1 MRSDRAYLEVIAQL
15 HTTRDPAERQVA
27 WRQGLAAL
35 AAISADREPAPLE
48 GLSPA
53 ALLAS
58 ARAAADSK
66 LYDDLGFLSPVAAGR
81 ALFELASALPA
92 GAEKRELGRL
102 VLRRVYDGDSPT
114 FVALATMLA
123 TSGGRLPEGPSR
135 VRVALALAM
144 PVAESAAVD
153 GLALALVSRR
163 DLEREW
169 LIAPST
175 GALPSR
181 RLAAQLIERAAR
193 EAVRRRAG
201 GDASGASVFDRPR
214 VREVWDRLIADR
226 EFLVWRHLAA
236 ARGLLAR
243 AIPRLK
249 AEIEEGLSP
258 ALSGTEWRRSAA
270 SLAAGIAVDPGTATR
285 VRELLRGSLVRRD
298 AGVARALVVGLGN
311 PFVVEPET
319 TDMVAAE
326 AVEVAGLEAVEGLAE
341 LCRDASEVVPARGAA
356 IAAAR
361 MRIARELAAGG
372 SPARRALLAA
382 LDGELADAPGETWAL
397 GAPLRGALRL
407 ALDGDF
413 ESGRE
418 VAAQVLERAAAAIA
432 RLAEPSADLAE
443 RLRLV
448 REIDHALLEQ
458 DLWRQLWPAAGDD
471 RGAAATLAPRLLR
484 LEDWLLAA
492 EARGEE
498 DVELRLQLLRALV
511 HLFDREPDA
520 APDGHKTRRLEV
532 VRSLLNLAGA
542 NRSGLRR
549 ALWAALARAC
559 DGLLRDN
566 LVEFSDVLL
575 VLTSEIDDPDDLAVL
590 EEASMLPELS
600 RVLAAHRVALRRG
613 RRAAATPEH
622 VGARRA
628 AIAAL
633 QGLASALPPGT
644 ARRVDALRL
653 ALLRF
658 AGSLARIDGAAN
670 LAALTPD
677 TFELLD
683 NAARAIAEL
692 TGGARRRIGVPNRTA
707 PFVVDPARDMNA
719 LVAAVHEAA
728 GGAFG
733 VLGPAIEA
741 TCARLAIELPAP
753 VALTARA
760 ILTGMESAGESE
772 WDDVSGVSD
781 LMVDGGTGEELPDWV
796 PASRTLA
803 GFYVQRR
810 LGSGAG
816 GSVFLAC
823 RIEERHAPDAELV
836 ALTVP
841 DYDGGAARSLSEE
854 EFSRLFREEANAL
867 LSLPAHPNLAGFVT
881 FDAGARPKP
890 ILVME
895 LVRGASLES
904 LLDRGELDTARALS
918 VLDGV
923 AAGLEAMHGSRIA
936 HLDVKPANVILRD
949 PDPGAHGVIR
959 YDPATDSGGDRS
971 DRGTAVLVDFGLA
984 GRSLRP
990 GCGSPYYGAPEVWK
1004 TIGDPP
1010 PEPAD
1015 VYAFSCLAYE
1025 VLCGQPLVKAAT
1037 PVAVVTAHLTG
1048 TAGREPLR
1056 ALAASPGLG
1065 PLAQLIQTGIVREP
1079 ASRPRITEMRQRL
1092 AAIGP
1097 ALSRMPWP
1105 LARA

>member
-48 GLSPA
+48 GLSSA

-58 ARAAADSK
+58 ARAAAESR
-66 LYDDLGFLSPVAAGR
+66 LFDDLGFLSPVAAGR

-123 TSGGRLPEGPSR
+123 TSGGRLPEGPAR
-135 VRVALALAM
+135 VRVALALAS

-175 GALPSR
+175 GPLPSR
-181 RLAAQLIERAAR
+181 RLAAQLLERAAR

-201 GDASGASVFDRPR
+201 GDASGVSVFERPR
-214 VREVWDRLIADR
+214 VREVWDRLLADR

-243 AIPRLK
+243 SIPRLGG
-249 AEIEEGLSP
+249 EIEEGLSA

-270 SLAAGIAVDPGTATR
+270 SLAAGIAIEPGSAGR
-285 VRELLRGSLVRRD
+285 VRELVRGPLVRRD

-311 PFVVEPET
+311 AFVVEPET
-319 TDMVAAE
+319 ADLLAAE
-326 AVEVAGLEAVEGLAE
+326 AVEMVGLEAVEGVAE
-341 LCRDASEVVPARGAA
+341 LRRDAGEVVPAGGSA

-361 MRIARELAAGG
+361 MRIARERAAGG
-372 SPARRALLAA
+372 SEARRALLAA
-382 LDGELADAPGETWAL
+382 LEGELADAPGETFVL
-397 GAPLRGALRL
+397 GAPLFGAMRL

-413 ESGRE
+413 EGGRE
-418 VAAQVLERAAAAIA
+418 VAAQVLERAGAAIA
-432 RLAEPSADLAE
+432 RLGSTDIDLTE
-443 RLRLV
+443 RMRLV

-458 DLWRQLWPAAGDD
+458 DVWRQLWPPSGDD
-471 RGAAATLAPRLLR
+471 RGAAAALAPHLVR

-492 EARGEE
+492 ESRSEE
-498 DVELRLQLLRALV
+498 EAELRLQLLRALV
-511 HLFDREPDA
+511 HLFDREPDG
-520 APDGHKTRRLEV
+520 APDGQKARRLEV
-532 VRSLLNLAGA
+532 VRSLLALAG
-542 NRSGLRR
+542 RDRTSLRR
-549 ALWAALARAC
+549 ARWAALARAC

-575 VLTSEIDDPDDLAVL
+575 AVTSEIEDPDDLAVL
-590 EEASMLPELS
+590 EEASMLPELC
-600 RVLAAHRVALRRG
+600 RVLAAHRLALRRG
-613 RRAAATPEH
+613 RRAAASPEH
-622 VGARRA
+622 TGARRS

-653 ALLRF
+653 AMLRV

-683 NAARAIAEL
+683 SAARTIAEL
-692 TGGARRRIGVPNRTA
+692 TGGARRRVGLPAKTA
-707 PFVVDPARDMNA
+707 PFAVDPARDMNA

-728 GGAFG
+728 GGESLA
-733 VLGPAIEA
+733 LGPAIDA
-741 TCARLAIELPAP
+741 ACARLAIELPAP
-753 VALTARA
+753 VALTAGA
-760 ILTGMESAGESE
+760 VLASLASASESE

-781 LMVDGGTGEELPDWV
+781 LTYDGVAGEPELPDWV
-796 PASRTLA
+796 PASRTLG

-823 RIEERHAPDAELV
+823 RLEERHAPDPELV
-836 ALTVP
+836 ALKVP

-854 EFSRLFREEANAL
+854 EFSRLFREEASAL
-867 LSLPAHPNLAGFVT
+867 LSLPAHRNLAGFIT

-895 LVRGASLES
+895 LVRGSSLES
-904 LLDRGELDTARALS
+904 LLDRGELDTPRALAL
-918 VLDGV
+918 LDGV
-923 AAGLEAMHGSRIA
+923 AAGLETMHRSRIA
-936 HLDVKPANVILRD
+936 HLDIKPANVILRD
-949 PDPGAHGVIR
+949 PEA
-959 YDPATDSGGDRS
+959 
-971 DRGTAVLVDFGLA
+971 TAVLVDFGLA

-1004 TIGDPP
+1004 PVGDPP
-1010 PEPAD
+1010 PEAAD
-1015 VYAFSCLAYE
+1015 VYAYACLIHE
-1025 VLCGQPLVKAAT
+1025 ILTGQPLVKGAT
-1037 PVAVVTAHLTG
+1037 PIALVTAHLTG
-1048 TAGREPLR
+1048 TAGRDRLR
-1056 ALAASPGLG
+1056 ALAAMPGFG
-1065 PLAQLIQTGIVREP
+1065 PVAQLIQAGIGRDP
-1079 ASRPRITEMRQRL
+1079 SSRPRIGEMRQRL
-1092 AAIGP
+1092 AALGP
-1097 ALSRMPWP
+1097 ALLRLPWP
-1105 LARA
+1105 LAGSA

>member
-58 ARAAADSK
+58 ARAAAESR
-66 LYDDLGFLSPVAAGR
+66 LYDDLGFLSPAAAGR
-81 ALFELASALPA
+81 ALFELASALPP
-92 GAEKRELGRL
+92 GPEKRELGRL

-135 VRVALALAM
+135 VRVALALATPM
-144 PVAESAAVD
+144 AESAAVD

-181 RLAAQLIERAAR
+181 RLAAQLLERAAR

-201 GDASGASVFDRPR
+201 GDASGAGVFERPR
-214 VREVWDRLIADR
+214 VREVSERLLADR
-226 EFLVWRHLAA
+226 EFLVWRHVAT

-243 AIPRLK
+243 AIPRLG

-258 ALSGTEWRRSAA
+258 ALSGTEWRRSVA
-270 SLAAGIAVDPGTATR
+270 SLAAGIAIDPASASR
-285 VRELLRGSLVRRD
+285 VREILRGSLVRRD
-298 AGVARALVVGLGN
+298 AGLARALVVGLASA
-311 PFVVEPET
+311 FVVEPESA
-319 TDMVAAE
+319 DLVAAE
-326 AVEVAGLEAVEGLAE
+326 AVEVAGLEAIEGIAE
-341 LCRDASEVVPARGAA
+341 LRRDAVDLVPAAGDA

-361 MRIARELAAGG
+361 MRIAREQAGG
-372 SPARRALLAA
+372 GEGRRALLAA
-382 LDGELADAPGETWAL
+382 LDAELAEGPGETYAL
-397 GAPLRGALRL
+397 AAPLRGAMRL

-413 ESGRE
+413 EGGRE
-418 VAAQVLERAAAAIA
+418 VAAQVLERARAAVD
-432 RLAEPSADLAE
+432 RLAAPGADLAE

-471 RGAAATLAPRLLR
+471 RGGAAALAPHLLR

-492 EARGEE
+492 GARPEE

-511 HLFDREPDA
+511 HLLDREPDGA
-520 APDGHKTRRLEV
+520 ADGQKARRLVV
-532 VRSLLNLAGA
+532 VRSLLARA
-542 NRSGLRR
+542 AENRTGLRR

-575 VLTSEIDDPDDLAVL
+575 ALTSEIDDPDDLAVL

-600 RVLAAHRVALRRG
+600 RVIAAHRVALRRA
-613 RRAAATPEH
+613 RRAAAAPEH

-653 ALLRF
+653 ALLRL

-683 NAARAIAEL
+683 GAARSIAEL
-692 TGGARRRIGVPNRTA
+692 TGGARRRIGLPARTG

-719 LVAAVHEAA
+719 LVAAVHETAD
-728 GGAFG
+728 GAWG

-741 TCARLAIELPAP
+741 TCARLALELPAP
-753 VALTARA
+753 VALAVRA
-760 ILTGMESAGESE
+760 VLLGMESAGESE
-772 WDDVSGVSD
+772 WEDVSGVTD
-781 LMVDGGTGEELPDWV
+781 LTYDGGGEPELPDWV
-796 PASRTLA
+796 PPGRTLG
-803 GFYVQRR
+803 GFYIQRR

-836 ALTVP
+836 ALKVP

-854 EFSRLFREEANAL
+854 EFSRLFREEASAL

-895 LVRGASLES
+895 LVRGSSLES
-904 LLDRGELDTARALS
+904 LLDRGELDVARALS

-923 AAGLEAMHGSRIA
+923 AAGLEAMHATRVA

-949 PDPGAHGVIR
+949 PEP
-959 YDPATDSGGDRS
+959 
-971 DRGTAVLVDFGLA
+971 GTAVLVDFGLA

-990 GCGSPYYGAPEVWK
+990 GCGSPFYGAPEVWK
-1004 TIGDPP
+1004 TVGDPP

-1015 VYAFSCLAYE
+1015 VYAFGCLAYE
-1025 VLCGQPLVKAAT
+1025 VLTGHPLVKAPT
-1037 PVAVVTAHLTG
+1037 PIAVVTAHLTG

-1056 ALAASPGLG
+1056 ALAAAPGLRG
-1065 PLAQLIQTGIVREP
+1065 LAQLLESTLVREP
-1079 ASRPRITEMRQRL
+1079 AARPRIGEMRQRL
-1092 AAIGP
+1092 AALQP
-1097 ALSRMPWP
+1097 ALAAMPWP
-1105 LARA
+1105 LPG